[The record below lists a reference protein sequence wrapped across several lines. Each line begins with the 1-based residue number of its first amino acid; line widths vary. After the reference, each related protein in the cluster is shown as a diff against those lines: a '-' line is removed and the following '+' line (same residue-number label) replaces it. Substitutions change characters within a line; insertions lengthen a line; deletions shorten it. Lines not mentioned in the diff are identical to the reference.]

1 MYLVVLVGE
10 ASVGK
15 TSLVNRF
22 VFDKDPEPSLQ
33 STIGVEFTKR
43 TIVIDN
49 QSV

>member
-1 MYLVVLVGE
+1 MFIVVLVGE
-10 ASVGK
+10 ASAGK

-22 VFDKDPEPSLQ
+22 VFDKDPEPNLN

-43 TIVIDN
+43 TIVIDG